1 MGFHDSL
8 VPLVV
13 CAVYEQVKFRP
24 KKKVKMRVS
33 HSVVAV
39 GTVCVCVAGWGWGK
53 HDMNLISAI
62 SLI

>member
-13 CAVYEQVKFRP
+13 RECEQVKFRP
-24 KKKVKMRVS
+24 KKKVKIKVS

-39 GTVCVCVAGWGWGK
+39 GTVLGGGGGKAVK
-53 HDMNLISAI
+53 HDMNQISE
-62 SLI
+62 LKFL